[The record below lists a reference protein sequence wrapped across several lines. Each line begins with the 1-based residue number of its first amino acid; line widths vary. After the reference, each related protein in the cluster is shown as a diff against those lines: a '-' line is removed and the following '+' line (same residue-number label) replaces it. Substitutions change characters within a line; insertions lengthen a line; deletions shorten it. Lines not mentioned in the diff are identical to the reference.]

1 MQVSWDPSRD
11 NYKIAGYNLYLNG
24 IRYNSELIISNDLRV
39 EGLEDETRYDI
50 VVTSVDRAG
59 NESFVSNI
67 LTVETFMADNEPP
80 TPPQTLEVLKA
91 TGLALHVKWA
101 GAVDNETQVLA
112 YNLYVDDVLFNVQD
126 FIFDDNIII
135 TNLLPNTQYDIS
147 LEAIDAGFN
156 ISEKSEVFVVSTLD
170 FDPLDEGL
178 GEKRGRLVVHN
189 RNISWNQGFGLNVPY
204 ENGNYPNQ
212 AIVREVVEEF
222 GAGAVRWGAITANSR
237 SFAGST
243 GTSPTHNN
251 TYARVMNHANQI
263 GAFFALTVGV
273 NDNMDYMQDPNTF
286 LRLMEYLNGPADTD
300 GGARRASEGFTEPL
314 LPNSPGVLLEFGN
327 EVWGANAHNAPIGS
341 NYDEYA
347 KWVRDMSDIVRSSPY
362 YDPEKIIMV
371 SSGRYPHPA
380 SSYGVNT
387 RVLTGDRGHVDNLG
401 VSGYLGGNL
410 NYDPEIPA
418 GDSELDYYK
427 NGIAMSRNNM
437 EGLKL
442 TMQEMLKLTGTLK
455 TFYLYESNMTTS
467 SYNGRFGQ
475 AIVMTDYLASGML
488 YGSIVP
494 SIFPSHRGAMAD
506 YTSS

>member
-1 MQVSWDPSRD
+1 VYAVYAAQWIIHTTIGGISWDGPGIEKEFIPGEFMMPIYDVVKPSTPANLSLDWKATTSMQASWDPSRD

-189 RNISWNQGFGLNVPY
+189 RNISWNQGFGLNVPMKM
-204 ENGNYPNQ
+204 E
-212 AIVREVVEEF
+212 
-222 GAGAVRWGAITANSR
+222 IT
-237 SFAGST
+237 
-243 GTSPTHNN
+243 PT
-251 TYARVMNHANQI
+251 RQ
-263 GAFFALTVGV
+263 
-273 NDNMDYMQDPNTF
+273 
-286 LRLMEYLNGPADTD
+286 
-300 GGARRASEGFTEPL
+300 S
-314 LPNSPGVLLEFGN
+314 
-327 EVWGANAHNAPIGS
+327 
-341 NYDEYA
+341 
-347 KWVRDMSDIVRSSPY
+347 
-362 YDPEKIIMV
+362 
-371 SSGRYPHPA
+371 
-380 SSYGVNT
+380 
-387 RVLTGDRGHVDNLG
+387 
-401 VSGYLGGNL
+401 
-410 NYDPEIPA
+410 
-418 GDSELDYYK
+418 
-427 NGIAMSRNNM
+427 
-437 EGLKL
+437 
-442 TMQEMLKLTGTLK
+442 
-455 TFYLYESNMTTS
+455 
-467 SYNGRFGQ
+467 
-475 AIVMTDYLASGML
+475 
-488 YGSIVP
+488 
-494 SIFPSHRGAMAD
+494 
-506 YTSS
+506 